1 MRILCLIIFL
11 LINTT
16 SFAQSWAVDEAL
28 LSTTKSSVDMT
39 ATQKVKNGF
48 NPGRFMYNISMGF
61 YQKHLSSQIGSNCIY
76 ETTCS
81 RFSRKLVSEFGIVK
95 GFFLSLDRV
104 GRCNKLAYAEAS
116 PLRLNK
122 EGKIIEYPSD
132 FRIRK

>member
-1 MRILCLIIFL
+1 MRSLCLIIFVL
-11 LINTT
+11 TVTT
-16 SFAQSWAVDEAL
+16 SFAQSWEADKAL
-28 LSTTKSSVDMT
+28 LSSTKNNVSVNTQQKTKS
-39 ATQKVKNGF
+39 GF
-48 NPGRFMYNISMGF
+48 NPGRLMYNISMGF
-61 YQKHLSSQIGSNCIY
+61 YQKHLSAQIGSNCIY